1 MIKRIGFLLMMI
13 TLLQACGGGEAT
25 NEEQA
30 GLTPGKGGVYFGG
43 TLKLNEVEYFKTLYP
58 LNITEV
64 TGHRTITQ
72 IYEGLVGFVQKD
84 LSIEPVLA
92 ESWDISEDG
101 KTYTFHI
108 RKGVTFHDD
117 PCFPGGKGRAI
128 TANDFKYCFD
138 RACYYNPAN
147 NQGYTFAI
155 DVIKGAQEYFDA
167 TKEGNVDPNGV
178 SGVSVIDDYTLQI
191 ELIKPFSAFLS
202 RLALPWSNLYP
213 KEAVEKYGAEMRTH
227 TVGTGPFTIKA
238 LKEDQVIFL
247 EKNKNYWGK
256 DEFGNQLP
264 YLDLVKISFINDNK
278 KQLEQFEKG
287 ELDMVYR
294 IPLEAKDN
302 IVDIDDNLLG
312 KYQQYQLQAR
322 PVLAIQ
328 YYGFLNVDPVFKS
341 KEVRQAF
348 CYAIDREKICDFTL
362 KGTGFPANYGIIPP
376 GTGSYDA
383 TRVNGYKFN
392 PEKAQ
397 ELMAKAGYKNGE
409 GFPSLTLQINSGGK
423 RNESVA
429 EAVEKMLEEN
439 LNIDI
444 EIARMPFAQ
453 HTEAVESAKFQF
465 WRLGWVADYPDPEN
479 FLTLFDLNWYQP
491 DLSIK
496 SYKNSFRYKSEEF
509 DQYFKA
515 ALATTDEEERNI
527 LYAKAD
533 QVVIDDAVCLPI
545 FYDKDYR
552 LVQPDVKNFY
562 QNAMEYRNAK
572 DVYFVPEN

>member
-1 MIKRIGFLLMMI
+1 MMRKFGFLIVIVAM
-13 TLLQACGGGEAT
+13 LQACGGAGTTSEEAA
-25 NEEQA
+25 E
-30 GLTPGKGGVYFGG
+30 LTPGEGGIYYGG

-92 ESWDISEDG
+92 ESWEISEDG
-101 KTYTFHI
+101 KTYTFNI
-108 RKGVTFHDD
+108 RKGVKFHDD
-117 PCFPGGKGRAI
+117 DCFPNGKGREV
-128 TANDFKYCFD
+128 TAHDFKYCFD
-138 RACYYNPAN
+138 RVCYYNPSD
-147 NQGYTFAI
+147 NQGYKFAI
-155 DVIKGAQEYFDA
+155 DVIKGGQEYFDA
-167 TKEGNVDPNGV
+167 TKAGNVDPNGV
-178 SGVSVIDDYTLQI
+178 SGVTVVDDYTLQI

-202 RLALPWSNLYP
+202 RLALPWSNVYP
-213 KEAVEKYGAEMRTH
+213 KEAVDKYGSEMRTH

-322 PVLAIQ
+322 PVLALQ
-328 YYGFLNVDPVFKS
+328 YYGFLNLDPVFKS

-348 CYAIDREKICDFTL
+348 CYAIDRQKICDFTL
-362 KGTGFPANYGIIPP
+362 KGTGFPANYGMVPP
-376 GTGSYDA
+376 GTGNYDA
-383 TRVNGYKFN
+383 TKVNGYTFN
-392 PEKAQ
+392 PERAQ
-397 ELMAKAGYKNGE
+397 DLMAQAGYKNGE

-453 HTEAVESAKFQF
+453 HTEAVSTAKFQF

-479 FLTLFDLNWYQP
+479 FLFLFDGKWFEP
-491 DLSIK
+491 DLSVKTYI
-496 SYKNSFRYKSEEF
+496 NSFRYKSEEF
-509 DQYFKA
+509 DNYYYQ
-515 ALATTDEEERNI
+515 ALATTDEDERNT

-533 QVVIDDAVCLPI
+533 QVAVDDAVCMPI

-572 DVYFVPEN
+572 DVYFVPKN